1 MIFMITYLPFITL
14 WLPRLFGFVTGGP
27 SFG

>member
-1 MIFMITYLPFITL
+1 LITYLPFISL
-14 WLPRLFGFVTGGP
+14 WLPRLFGFATGGP